1 MVCYICLQ
9 HNDHNVVSSS
19 LETHEIILKYSN
31 LFDFDQLLIS
41 TQIGSIEEIHV
52 NITYLLSL
60 CEHGDL
66 HLRGACAS
74 LLATLIQT
82 TIHLLLNNVHLYQL
96 IHKTVQGIKLL
107 EDSIQHT
114 TSSCIL
120 AKVSLAQLMDDIDF
134 RILTYLEQQLKQQ
147 YPDIR
152 AAILDLHVQLLL
164 IRHFIYCIAEF
175 LVMLSHDTLH
185 SKQVIKIQDL
195 IKHYDSLLASGHEP
209 ETHAL
214 TALEPVLYDFF
225 SFIVNSVQIEDDKW
239 ERLSRQIVDLL
250 LAHLQSQNDVLSSVN
265 ETRDE
270 TFSATLLRV
279 LHDVILRILT
289 NT

>member
-41 TQIGSIEEIHV
+41 TQIGSIEEMRVSEVLKID
-52 NITYLLSL
+52 ITYLLSL

-82 TIHLLLNNVHLYQL
+82 TTHLLLNNVHLYQL

-114 TSSCIL
+114 RSSCIL
-120 AKVSLAQLMDDIDF
+120 AKVSLAQFIDDIVF
-134 RILTYLEQQLKQQ
+134 RILTYLEHQQLKQQ
-147 YPDIR
+147 YPDICVR
-152 AAILDLHVQLLL
+152 QATASTFAKFVDHNSFLPCQWLYKIHHSLQAQASTRIQINEKDSSTTSNTDKVKKVNHTQLVLSLISTQDLSKKFGRETLNYFKSTFNVRKSLRKYINRNESDFQAAVLDLLVQLLL
-164 IRHFIYCIAEF
+164 IR
-175 LVMLSHDTLH
+175 
-185 SKQVIKIQDL
+185 
-195 IKHYDSLLASGHEP
+195 
-209 ETHAL
+209 
-214 TALEPVLYDFF
+214 
-225 SFIVNSVQIEDDKW
+225 VNYS
-239 ERLSRQIVDLL
+239 
-250 LAHLQSQNDVLSSVN
+250 
-265 ETRDE
+265 
-270 TFSATLLRV
+270 
-279 LHDVILRILT
+279 
-289 NT
+289 

>member
-19 LETHEIILKYSN
+19 SQTHEIILKYSN

-52 NITYLLSL
+52 ICLNDNNARVIHVSLNALRTLLPFFIINR
-60 CEHGDL
+60 H
-66 HLRGACAS
+66 AFA
-74 LLATLIQT
+74 I
-82 TIHLLLNNVHLYQL
+82 I
-96 IHKTVQGIKLL
+96 GIKLL

-120 AKVSLAQLMDDIDF
+120 AKVSLAQFIDDIDF
-134 RILTYLEQQLKQQ
+134 RILTYLEHQQLKQQ

-152 AAILDLHVQLLL
+152 VRQATASTFAKNESDFQAALLDLLVQLLL

-195 IKHYDSLLASGHEP
+195 IKHYDSLLAIGHEP
-209 ETHAL
+209 ETHIKQFR
-214 TALEPVLYDFF
+214 T
-225 SFIVNSVQIEDDKW
+225 IVNDFHQ
-239 ERLSRQIVDLL
+239 
-250 LAHLQSQNDVLSSVN
+250 
-265 ETRDE
+265 
-270 TFSATLLRV
+270 
-279 LHDVILRILT
+279 LRIHDEALHCLDIFSYLT
-289 NT
+289 ILNECFKLL